1 MGKTR
6 QPKGHAPSAQT
17 RTKKQKRKDIEKAI
31 KLQDRKYT
39 YFMGTKKKA
48 TVVSQKILKKAI
60 IQSKQLFQLRQRNK
74 SKRHRIYKTLFKI
87 YAQKG
92 KVKKGQTLYWDVK
105 TYQIINKLYPDDES
119 DEESDD

>member
-60 IQSKQLFQLRQRNK
+60 IQNLCTER
-74 SKRHRIYKTLFKI
+74 
-87 YAQKG
+87 KG
-92 KVKKGQTLYWDVK
+92 KERTNFVLGRKNISNNQ
-105 TYQIINKLYPDDES
+105 
-119 DEESDD
+119 